1 MTTATLKI
9 TGMTCGHCVKAVTQA
24 LEGQEGVSKA
34 EVSLQTGS
42 AVVEYDETRV
52 SRDALKTAVIDEG
65 YEAEDVT

>member
-1 MTTATLKI
+1 MSTATLKI

-24 LEGQEGVSKA
+24 LESQEGVSRA

-42 AVVEYDETRV
+42 AVVEFDETRV